1 MAGGA
6 GGAAGNVGVPVL
18 QRLGGGSATGAF
30 FQSLVWFLA
39 RAAETSRSEPLEM
52 CACWWAFSLALG
64 PDFRAGRKP
73 AVGLLNQADGR
84 LTRLWTATPGASWLA
99 KVAKEEAHGAI

>member
-1 MAGGA
+1 MPGGA

-18 QRLGGGSATGAF
+18 QALGGGSATGIL

-39 RAAETSRSEPLEM
+39 RAAETSRREPLEM
-52 CACWWAFSLALG
+52 CVCLWSFFLALG

-73 AVGLLNQADGR
+73 TVGLLKQADGR
-84 LTRLWTATPGASWLA
+84 LTRLWTATLGASCLA
-99 KVAKEEAHGAI
+99 QVAKEEAHGAI

>member
-6 GGAAGNVGVPVL
+6 GGAAGNGGVPAL
-18 QRLGGGSATGAF
+18 QGLGGGSATGIL

-39 RAAETSRSEPLEM
+39 RAAETSRSEPPEM
-52 CACWWAFSLALG
+52 YVCWWSFSLALG
-64 PDFRAGRKP
+64 PDFHAGRKP
-73 AVGLLNQADGR
+73 TVGLLNQADGR